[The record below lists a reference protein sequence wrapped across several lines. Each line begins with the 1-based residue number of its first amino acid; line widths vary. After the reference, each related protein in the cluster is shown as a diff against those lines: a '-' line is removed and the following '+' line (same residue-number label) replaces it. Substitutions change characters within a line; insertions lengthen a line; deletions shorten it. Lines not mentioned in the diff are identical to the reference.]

1 MALIDDFIK
10 NEESKMSWGDKLF
23 MNYPKVRSTPEL
35 TDTFLHLRLGN
46 ERVIKT
52 SLSDKVIAVVFL
64 LFIMWF
70 AVGPVKLLFSS
81 RDNILLG
88 LGGLIFVGFLI
99 SLLLRNSFFSKK
111 YIFTITVDY
120 VGISIDSNKF
130 YWTDI
135 DEVYI
140 MSRREGKRT
149 NHYLL
154 IFEKD
159 TTIKK
164 FDLYKFSISTRKL
177 STIIEYYRTGQKG
190 YKRIH

>member
-23 MNYPKVRSTPEL
+23 MMYPKVRSTPEL
-35 TDTFLHLRLGN
+35 TDTFQHLRLGN
-46 ERVIKT
+46 ERVIKP
-52 SLSDKVIAVVFL
+52 SLGEKVIALFFL
-64 LFIMWF
+64 LFAVWF
-70 AVGPVKLLFSS
+70 AIIPIKILFSS
-81 RDNILLG
+81 RDVILG
-88 LGGLIFVGFLI
+88 LGGLLFVGFLI
-99 SLLLRNSFFSKK
+99 FLLLRNSFFNKK

-120 VGISIDSNKF
+120 EGISIDDNKF
-130 YWTDI
+130 YWSAI

-140 MSRREGKRT
+140 MSKREGKTT

-164 FDLYKFSISTRKL
+164 FDLYKFSISSKKL
-177 STIIEYYRTGQKG
+177 STIIEYYRTGQKVS
-190 YKRIH
+190 